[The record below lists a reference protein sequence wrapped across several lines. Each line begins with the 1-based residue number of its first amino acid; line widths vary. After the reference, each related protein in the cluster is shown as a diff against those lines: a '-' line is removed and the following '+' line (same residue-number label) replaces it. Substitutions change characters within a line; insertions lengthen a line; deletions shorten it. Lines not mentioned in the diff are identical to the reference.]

1 MRRVLGIEA
10 PDPLTREPNPG
21 TRGSYIHAVLEQYY
35 LSLQSA
41 DGEPVNHG
49 SDFAV
54 RQNQLLSVARDQL
67 DNEFEEYPATAFQD
81 RWLTSVLAGLG
92 TPNDNPY
99 YGPDEEADDGRPVA
113 RGLFYRFLEH
123 EFEEPAKTTARPT
136 WFEARI
142 GEPYDAGTPIGDG
155 AAIIDTPEGAVSVHG
170 LIDRVDTVPGTDP
183 TQAVVRDYKTG
194 SSIPGENDALLG
206 LNFQLPLYALMA
218 EDALPDVE
226 TVGAAYYQVSPPSSV
241 SSRSGQIT
249 SQEMAAYYKSDDV
262 DVPLLRFSHP
272 HFETHAAFRRFV
284 EETTAERLGELV
296 SGITKGRFQPTV
308 LDPSDA
314 GCRYCDYAHV
324 CDVRDEH
331 RQETI
336 EKIDDAN
343 LDVYVPPMARG
354 HNVDDVVE
362 VE

>member
-1 MRRVLGIEA
+1 
-10 PDPLTREPNPG
+10 
-21 TRGSYIHAVLEQYY
+21 
-35 LSLQSA
+35 
-41 DGEPVNHG
+41 
-49 SDFAV
+49 
-54 RQNQLLSVARDQL
+54 
-67 DNEFEEYPATAFQD
+67 
-81 RWLTSVLAGLG
+81 
-92 TPNDNPY
+92 
-99 YGPDEEADDGRPVA
+99 
-113 RGLFYRFLEH
+113 
-123 EFEEPAKTTARPT
+123 
-136 WFEARI
+136 
-142 GEPYDAGTPIGDG
+142 
-155 AAIIDTPEGAVSVHG
+155 
-170 LIDRVDTVPGTDP
+170 
-183 TQAVVRDYKTG
+183 
-194 SSIPGENDALLG
+194 
-206 LNFQLPLYALMA
+206 
-218 EDALPDVE
+218 
-226 TVGAAYYQVSPPSSV
+226 
-241 SSRSGQIT
+241 
-249 SQEMAAYYKSDDV
+249 MAAYYKSDDV